1 MVEQLIEK
9 AAGGARGLALF
20 LTLEDTRV
28 LLRAVQRAV
37 VTSRLLRHQLVLL
50 APSTWGN
57 NKEMLQEFE
66 GDLGGV
72 LVLRDGQRDV
82 RDFIAHYRLLT
93 PEKNTRN
100 PWFTQYWRQ
109 VSGTGTKA

>member
-50 APSTWGN
+50 APSIWGN
-57 NKEMLQEFE
+57 NKEL
-66 GDLGGV
+66 
-72 LVLRDGQRDV
+72 
-82 RDFIAHYRLLT
+82 
-93 PEKNTRN
+93 
-100 PWFTQYWRQ
+100 
-109 VSGTGTKA
+109 VSGKARKIHNVKFLEDICGERM

>member
-57 NKEMLQEFE
+57 NKEMVSRKLK
-66 GDLGGV
+66 GNMCKL
-72 LVLRDGQRDV
+72 
-82 RDFIAHYRLLT
+82 FI
-93 PEKNTRN
+93 ECI
-100 PWFTQYWRQ
+100 Q
-109 VSGTGTKA
+109 VERT